1 MYRCEACGVMF
12 DMPDETLVRENLDGE
27 RGVWLHSVAS
37 CPYCGSEF
45 LKEQKDED
53 SEDLDARYEPRGVA

>member
-1 MYRCEACGVMF
+1 MMHCESCGADF
-12 DMPDETLVRENLDGE
+12 KHPDIYQARENLDGE

-45 LKEQKDED
+45 LKERKDED
-53 SEDLDARYEPRGVA
+53 TEDIDARDEP

>member
-1 MYRCEACGVMF
+1 MYKCETCGVVF

-27 RGVWLHSVAS
+27 RGVWMHSVAS

-45 LKEQKDED
+45 LKERKDED
-53 SEDLDARYEPRGVA
+53 AKDIDARDEP